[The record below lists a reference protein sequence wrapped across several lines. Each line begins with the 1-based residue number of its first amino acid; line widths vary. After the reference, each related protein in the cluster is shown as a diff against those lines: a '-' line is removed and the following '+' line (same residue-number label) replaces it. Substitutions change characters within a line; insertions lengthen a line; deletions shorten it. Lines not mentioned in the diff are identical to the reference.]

1 MIRWRGGWNRGTL
14 RGSGTWS
21 GMSTWQ
27 GSVNPFTISFPRR
40 VQGLAKDLLA
50 EGVLPFG
57 AQLDTG
63 KTRWLQCLQGL
74 GAEKAEGS
82 TVFRVNGM
90 WARPPT
96 RLGGGAGSTMSS
108 VGLSC
113 STFHSFHS
121 SAGLRGLK
129 DSVSLLRMV

>member
-96 RLGGGAGSTMSS
+96 RLGGG
-108 VGLSC
+108 LD
-113 STFHSFHS
+113 
-121 SAGLRGLK
+121 LP
-129 DSVSLLRMV
+129 